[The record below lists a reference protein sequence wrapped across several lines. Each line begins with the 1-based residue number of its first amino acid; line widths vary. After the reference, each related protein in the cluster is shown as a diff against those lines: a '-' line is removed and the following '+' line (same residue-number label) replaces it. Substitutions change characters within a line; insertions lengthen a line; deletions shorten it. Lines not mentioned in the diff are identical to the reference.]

1 MTEILIIM
9 LTGIFTGF
17 LFKKKR
23 SLINAADKLAGFSI
37 YLLLFLLGLSIGNN
51 EIIVNNFA
59 RIGFTSIVLTLS
71 GITGSVFFSYLAYKF
86 FFMNNEE
93 L

>member
-9 LTGIFTGF
+9 LAGIFIGF

-23 SLINAADKLAGFSI
+23 SLINAADQLAGLSI

-51 EIIVNNFA
+51 EIIIKNFA
-59 RIGFTSIVLTLS
+59 RIGLTSVILTIS
-71 GITGSVFFSYLAYKF
+71 GITGSVFFSYITYKY
-86 FFMNNEE
+86 FFMSDED